1 MLLINSKLIS
11 FILLTFGLALC
22 AKGAEQVVQVVT
34 KLGTIN
40 GQVVESP
47 YEKQPVNQFLGI
59 PYAKPPIENLRFLR
73 PVPITEKWTEPLE
86 ATSFPAQC
94 VQDKN
99 LALAPF
105 NEPLV
110 LSRNFSEDCLYLNIW
125 SPDVAVVSE
134 EKLKPVLI
142 WIHGG
147 ALTIGTSSF
156 DLYNGEVLAAAADA
170 VVVTINYR
178 VSTLGFLYSSEV
190 AEVGG
195 NQGLF
200 DQAAALE
207 WVQEHIRYFGGDPQR
222 VTLMGQSAGGW
233 SVSLHVLSPV
243 TRNWF
248 QSAIMM
254 SGAVLDDF
262 YTDGQQFEQLYLTG
276 IRKVNCATD
285 KDTTI
290 TKEVVRCLQALPA
303 EDVDKIYNL
312 VDRKS
317 PLDILPLVV
326 IDGEFLPASPRDL
339 LAKGNYKTN
348 VNLLSSVVED
358 EASFILALVSGQAQF
373 KPVDPQ
379 PITLPEA
386 QGVLAFITSGR
397 QSISQAALNKL
408 YFSGLNAD
416 LDISNDLR
424 KRVGIAYEVFRNSPT
439 TATVY
444 QWYYTAKLGNLKFLC
459 NQWAGACHCDELY
472 PAFGMAFRY
481 PDKSTSREKE
491 ISTEIMTFIKSFL
504 YHGKPTAEQPE
515 WEPFFLSGE
524 NQKVIAPYYEI
535 NNGFKKPENFKFNL
549 KELECAVLNH

>member
-1 MLLINSKLIS
+1 M
-11 FILLTFGLALC
+11 
-22 AKGAEQVVQVVT
+22 
-34 KLGTIN
+34 
-40 GQVVESP
+40 
-47 YEKQPVNQFLGI
+47 
-59 PYAKPPIENLRFLR
+59 
-73 PVPITEKWTEPLE
+73 
-86 ATSFPAQC
+86 
-94 VQDKN
+94 
-99 LALAPF
+99 
-105 NEPLV
+105 
-110 LSRNFSEDCLYLNIW
+110 CLFYT
-125 SPDVAVVSE
+125 
-134 EKLKPVLI
+134 VLI

-317 PLDILPLVV
+317 PL
-326 IDGEFLPASPRDL
+326 
-339 LAKGNYKTN
+339 
-348 VNLLSSVVED
+348 
-358 EASFILALVSGQAQF
+358 
-373 KPVDPQ
+373 
-379 PITLPEA
+379 
-386 QGVLAFITSGR
+386 
-397 QSISQAALNKL
+397 
-408 YFSGLNAD
+408 
-416 LDISNDLR
+416 
-424 KRVGIAYEVFRNSPT
+424 
-439 TATVY
+439 
-444 QWYYTAKLGNLKFLC
+444 
-459 NQWAGACHCDELY
+459 
-472 PAFGMAFRY
+472 GM
-481 PDKSTSREKE
+481 
-491 ISTEIMTFIKSFL
+491 
-504 YHGKPTAEQPE
+504 
-515 WEPFFLSGE
+515 
-524 NQKVIAPYYEI
+524 
-535 NNGFKKPENFKFNL
+535 
-549 KELECAVLNH
+549 C